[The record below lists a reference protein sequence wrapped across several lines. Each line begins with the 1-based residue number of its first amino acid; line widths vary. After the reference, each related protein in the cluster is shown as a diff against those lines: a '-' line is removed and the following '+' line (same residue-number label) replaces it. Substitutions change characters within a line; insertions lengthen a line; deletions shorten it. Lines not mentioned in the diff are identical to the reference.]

1 LEKKIIYNSDKPIK
15 FHFGHANG
23 FYPDVYKF
31 FLDKLEGRVVATL
44 FKPFQKDSKLEEL
57 KTWDVLANEMIA
69 VIERNNS
76 GQKVIGMGHS
86 MGASSTVLAAIKRPD
101 LFEKLILIEPVLLPR
116 FVFVLQ
122 KVLPFSI
129 FKKMVPVAKIALKRK
144 DKWADKQTVF
154 DSWRT
159 KKIFRDIPNEI
170 LKGLVEHNVVDG
182 KNGVKLR
189 YSKEWEAHIYA
200 TVLNIW
206 PLLPK
211 LTMPIL
217 AIRGAKTDVI
227 SDKDWALWKNRC
239 PNMKFLN
246 VENTGHL
253 VPFEQPDVLIKSIKE
268 FVVE

>member
-1 LEKKIIYNSDKPIK
+1 MEKKIIYNSDKPIK

-23 FYPDVYKF
+23 FHPDVYKF
-31 FLDKLEGRVVATL
+31 FLDKLEGRVFATL
-44 FKPFQKDSKLEEL
+44 FKPFQQGAKPADL
-57 KTWDVLANEMIA
+57 KTWEVIADEMIA
-69 VIERNNS
+69 VIEGNSNNH
-76 GQKVIGMGHS
+76 KVVGMGHS

-170 LKGLVEHNVVDG
+170 LKGLVEHNVVDD

-211 LTMPIL
+211 LSMPVL
-217 AIRGAKTDVI
+217 AIRGVKTDVI
-227 SDKDWALWKNRC
+227 SDKDWTLWKKKC
-239 PNMKFLN
+239 PSMQFLN
-246 VENTGHL
+246 VEHSGHL
-253 VPFEQPDVLIKSIKE
+253 VPFEQPEVLVRSIKE
-268 FVVE
+268 FVAA